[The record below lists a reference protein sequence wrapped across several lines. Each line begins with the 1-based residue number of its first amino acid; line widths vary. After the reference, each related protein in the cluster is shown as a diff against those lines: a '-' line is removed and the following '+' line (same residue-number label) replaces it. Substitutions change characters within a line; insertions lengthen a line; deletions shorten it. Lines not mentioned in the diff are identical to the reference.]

1 MSAVFQIMGGLLIL
15 IAFGLGQAGHLDQ
28 KARSY
33 IVLNLVGA
41 SILTASAFYEHQW
54 GFVLLEGVWT
64 LIAAWSLLRP
74 TNRKIKPV

>member
-1 MSAVFQIMGGLLIL
+1 MSDVVQIVGGVIIL
-15 IAFGLGQAGHLDQ
+15 IAFGLGQAGYLNQ
-28 KARSY
+28 MARSY

-54 GFVLLEGVWT
+54 GFVLVEGVWA

-74 TNRKIKPV
+74 ANRKIKPI